1 MSETSNSQA
10 TQINPPE
17 TWLDLYGEYLYR
29 YAMSRLRDPE
39 QAADCLQDTMLAG
52 IKNLKSFDG
61 RIDVKFWLRGIMR
74 NKIIDRFR
82 KAKREAQ
89 VDLGDDEGVLESAM
103 FKYSGIGSLFPEEW
117 KFDPRKNFDRGEFWE
132 VFNECV
138 DELKDPVRQAFVLRM
153 LEDMETEEVCK
164 VMQIEANYLWVL
176 LHRAR
181 KQLRTLMNERWNNP
195 M

>member
-1 MSETSNSQA
+1 MDSPDTSKKFK
-10 TQINPPE
+10 INPPE
-17 TWLDLYGEYLYR
+17 TWLELYGDYLYR
-29 YAMSRLRDPE
+29 YAMSRLRNPE
-39 QAADCLQDTMLAG
+39 QASDCLQDTLLAG

-74 NKIIDRFR
+74 NKIIDQFR
-82 KAKREAQ
+82 KAKRESRA
-89 VDLGDDEGVLESAM
+89 DLGEDEAVLESAI

-132 VFNECV
+132 VFNTCL
-138 DELKDPVRQAFVLRM
+138 DELKDPVRQAFILRM

-164 VMQIEANYLWVL
+164 VMEIDPNYLWVL

-181 KQLRTLMNERWNNP
+181 KQLKILMNERWRNAK
-195 M
+195 

>member
-1 MSETSNSQA
+1 MPETNNSESPK
-10 TQINPPE
+10 INPPE

-39 QAADCLQDTMLAG
+39 QASDCLQDTMLAG

-89 VDLGDDEGVLESAM
+89 VDLGDDEGVLETAI

-132 VFNECV
+132 VFNGCV

-181 KQLRTLMNERWNNP
+181 KQLRGLMNERWNNP
-195 M
+195 Q

>member
-1 MSETSNSQA
+1 MSETSNSEA